1 MKDWEKW
8 YHGLNDR
15 QRLGYR
21 YMYPDLTYQ
30 QMYTRMI
37 NRFGYILKPVEV
49 ILSSERKELIKR
61 PDVNPITERK
71 IKPDGKTYKK
81 LIKMIVYD
89 K

>member
-1 MKDWEKW
+1 
-8 YHGLNDR
+8 
-15 QRLGYR
+15 
-21 YMYPDLTYQ
+21 
-30 QMYTRMI
+30 MI